1 MSFVFLSRS
10 RLEDLRRGLL
20 LSLAMG
26 SAALVGAPSGWAA
39 GAPPAA
45 PPAAATEYPPDP
57 NDPTPVK
64 AKSAVVLPPADPA
77 KVAQGKQL
85 FKDFCQKCH
94 GIDMVSPGPPF
105 FDLRTF
111 PHDEK
116 SRFVDSVTNG
126 KRAMPAWGAIV
137 KPAEIELLWSY
148 VSSYQQQ

>member
-1 MSFVFLSRS
+1 MTFVFSRA
-10 RLEDLRRGLL
+10 LKFQRRLL
-20 LSLAMG
+20 LGMTLG
-26 SAALVGAPSGWAA
+26 SAALLGNASLWAA

-45 PPAAATEYPPDP
+45 PPAAASEYPPDP
-57 NDPTPVK
+57 NDPTPAK
-64 AKSAVVLPPADPA
+64 AKAAVVLPPADPA
-77 KVAQGKQL
+77 RVAQGKQL

-116 SRFVDSVTNG
+116 PRFVDSVTNG

-137 KPAEIELLWSY
+137 KPADIELLWTY
-148 VSSYQQQ
+148 VSSYPQ